1 VQKGHI
7 YRKGDIWM
15 FKYWTYQSVD
25 GGKVRKQAAKRL
37 APFCDRYRT
46 IKSVRPLAD
55 DILRPVNS
63 ERESSGSR
71 TLQSFIELHYL
82 PYTKEHK
89 KPSTYKGYE
98 NIYRLHIASRVAGLR
113 VQDYRTVDTQKLV
126 DAIAADKPRMSHT
139 TFLHIKG
146 FLSGVFS
153 VAKRLGAYDGENP
166 VRDTAVPKGRA
177 SKETHA
183 YSLAEIEA
191 MIAALENDTYRTA
204 VIVAAFT
211 GLALSELRG
220 LRFSDVREEQINVH
234 TSFWHTH
241 EGATKT
247 RARQAAI
254 PLLPIVA
261 QAIAEHHERNPQ
273 SDFVFEGPNGR
284 PLDLATMGSKKIKTV
299 LAGHGIEWHAWHA
312 FRRGLAT
319 NLHDLGVQ
327 DKTIQAILRHSNVAV
342 TQAAYIKQL
351 PAASVEA
358 MRQLGEKWKAKS

>member
-15 FKYWTYQSVD
+15 FKYWTYKSVD
-25 GGKVRKQAAKRL
+25 GRKVRKQAAKRL

-55 DILRPVNS
+55 DILRPANS

-113 VQDYRTVDTQKLV
+113 VQDYRTVDTQKLF

-139 TFLHIKG
+139 TLLHIKG
-146 FLSGVFS
+146 FLSGVFA

-191 MIAALENDTYRTA
+191 MIGALENETHRTA

-220 LRFSDVREEQINVH
+220 LRFSDVGEDQITVR
-234 TSFWHTH
+234 TSYWRTH

-247 RARQAAI
+247 KARSAAI
-254 PLLPIVA
+254 PLLPVVA
-261 QAIAEHHERNPQ
+261 RAIAEHRERNPRAE
-273 SDFVFEGPNGR
+273 FVFEGPNGR
-284 PLDLATMGSKKIKTV
+284 PLDLATMGSKKIKTA
-299 LAGHGIEWHAWHA
+299 LAESGIEWHAWHA

-358 MRQLGEKWKAKS
+358 MRRLAETWQAKK

>member
-1 VQKGHI
+1 MQKGHI

-15 FKYWTYQSVD
+15 FRYWTYQSVD
-25 GGKVRKQAAKRL
+25 GRKVRKQAAKRL

-71 TLQSFIELHYL
+71 TSSIFYRTSLPSLHKRAQETQS
-82 PYTKEHK
+82 
-89 KPSTYKGYE
+89 YKGYE

-113 VQDYRTVDTQKLV
+113 VQDYRTVDTQRLF

-183 YSLAEIEA
+183 YSLSEIEA
-191 MIAALENDTYRTA
+191 MIAALDNETHRTA
-204 VIVAAFT
+204 VIVAALQ
-211 GLALSELRG
+211 GS
-220 LRFSDVREEQINVH
+220 
-234 TSFWHTH
+234 
-241 EGATKT
+241 
-247 RARQAAI
+247 
-254 PLLPIVA
+254 PLVNCAVCVSPTWA
-261 QAIAEHHERNPQ
+261 
-273 SDFVFEGPNGR
+273 
-284 PLDLATMGSKKIKTV
+284 KIKSTSAHLTGEHTKARPKRK
-299 LAGHGIEWHAWHA
+299 LARRQFRSCRSWPRRSRNIANGILELNSCSRA
-312 FRRGLAT
+312 
-319 NLHDLGVQ
+319 
-327 DKTIQAILRHSNVAV
+327 
-342 TQAAYIKQL
+342 
-351 PAASVEA
+351 
-358 MRQLGEKWKAKS
+358 

>member
-1 VQKGHI
+1 MQKGYI

-15 FKYWTYQSVD
+15 FRYWRYENVN
-25 GGKVRKQAAKRL
+25 GKKVRKHAPRRL

-46 IKSVRPLAD
+46 IKSVRALAD

-63 ERESSGSR
+63 ERESSGSQ
-71 TLQSFIELHYL
+71 TIQSFIELHYL
-82 PYTKEHK
+82 PHVKEHK
-89 KPSTYKGYE
+89 KPSTYKGYSD
-98 NIYRLHIASRVAGLR
+98 IYRVHIAPRVAGLR
-113 VQDYRTVDTQKLV
+113 VQDYRTVDAQRLLQS
-126 DAIAADKPRMSHT
+126 IAADNPSLSHT
-139 TFLHIKG
+139 TLLHIKG
-146 FLSGVFS
+146 FLSGVFAT
-153 VAKRLGAYDGENP
+153 AKRLGAYEGENP

-177 SKETHA
+177 SRETHA
-183 YSLAEIEA
+183 YSLAEIET
-191 MIAALENDTYRTA
+191 ILSVLENETHKTA

-220 LRFSDVREEQINVH
+220 LRFSDVSEDQINVR
-234 TSFWHTH
+234 TSYWRTH

-247 RARQAAI
+247 KARAAAI

-261 QAIAEHHERNPQ
+261 RAIADHRQRNPRAE
-273 SDFVFEGPNGR
+273 FVFEGPNGR
-284 PLDLATMGSKKIKTV
+284 PIDLATMGSKKIKTV
-299 LAGHGIEWHAWHA
+299 LAENGIEWHAWHA

-351 PAASVEA
+351 PAASVKA
-358 MRQLGEKWKAKS
+358 MKQLEKTWQAKK

>member
-15 FKYWTYQSVD
+15 FRYWTHESVD
-25 GGKVRKQAAKRL
+25 GKKVRKQAAKRL

-98 NIYRLHIASRVAGLR
+98 NIYRLHVEPRVAGIR
-113 VQDYRTVDTQKLV
+113 VQDYRTVDTQKLL
-126 DAIAADKPRMSHT
+126 DAIAADKPQISHT
-139 TFLHIKG
+139 TLLHIKG

-166 VRDTAVPKGRA
+166 VRDTAVPKGIA
-177 SKETHA
+177 AQDTYA
-183 YSLAEIEA
+183 YSLREIEA
-191 MIAALENDTYRTA
+191 MIGALKDETHRTA

-220 LRFSDVREEQINVH
+220 LRFSDVGEDQINVR
-234 TSFWHTH
+234 TSYWRTH
-241 EGATKT
+241 EGETKT
-247 RARQAAI
+247 KARAAAI

-261 QAIAEHHERNPQ
+261 QAIAEHRERNPR
-273 SDFVFEGPNGR
+273 SEFVFEGPNGR
-284 PLDLATMGSKKIKTV
+284 PLDLATMGSKKIKTA
-299 LAGHGIEWHAWHA
+299 LTESGIEWHAWHA

-319 NLHDLGVQ
+319 NLHDLGIQ
-327 DKTIQAILRHSNVAV
+327 DRVIQAIMRHGSIGV
-342 TQAAYIKQL
+342 TQNIYIKQL
-351 PAASVEA
+351 PAASIKA
-358 MRQLGEKWKAKS
+358 MQRLGEKWKAKK

>member
-1 VQKGHI
+1 
-7 YRKGDIWM
+7 M
-15 FKYWTYQSVD
+15 D
-25 GGKVRKQAAKRL
+25 GKKVRKQAAKRL

-98 NIYRLHIASRVAGLR
+98 NIYRLHVQSRVAGIR
-113 VQDYRTVDTQKLV
+113 VQDYRTVDTQKLL
-126 DAIAADKPRMSHT
+126 DAIATDKPGISHT
-139 TFLHIKG
+139 TLLHIKG

-166 VRDTAVPKGRA
+166 VRDTAVPKGVA
-177 SKETHA
+177 AQDTHA
-183 YSLAEIEA
+183 YSLHEIES
-191 MIAALENDTYRTA
+191 MIDALKDETHRTA

-220 LRFSDVREEQINVH
+220 LRFSDVGEDRINVH
-234 TSFWHTH
+234 TSYWRTH
-241 EGATKT
+241 EGETKT
-247 RARQAAI
+247 KARAAAI
-254 PLLPIVA
+254 PLLPVVA
-261 QAIAEHHERNPQ
+261 QAVAEHRERNPR
-273 SDFVFEGPNGR
+273 SEFVFEGLHGR
-284 PLDLATMGSKKIKTV
+284 PLDLATMGSKKIKPA
-299 LAGHGIEWHAWHA
+299 LAENDIEWHAWHA

-319 NLHDLGVQ
+319 NLHELGVQ

-351 PAASVEA
+351 PAASIKA
-358 MRQLGEKWKAKS
+358 MRRLGEKWKAKS